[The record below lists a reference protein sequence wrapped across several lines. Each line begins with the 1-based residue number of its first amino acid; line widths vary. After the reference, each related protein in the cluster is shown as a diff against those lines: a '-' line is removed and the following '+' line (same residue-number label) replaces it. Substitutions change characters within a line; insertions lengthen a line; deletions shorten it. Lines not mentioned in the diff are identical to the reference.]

1 MNSIIYYNE
10 ISSLLTMLSYQINR
24 EGRLNLHD
32 INIYTE
38 YFYRDFLNT
47 LYSLN
52 LVNANDLTYNE
63 PGIDLADASSKIMV
77 QVSSTATKEKIQSS
91 LEKADKAKY
100 HGFHFY
106 FLSISKPTE
115 KLKEKSYS
123 CPDEF
128 MFNSKNDIYDID
140 DILRKVLSADV
151 EVQKELSHLSK
162 NQLEPIAPDRRQP
175 SALAAI
181 VESLAKDPTLG
192 PEDLDSNAFDISD
205 KVNYNQLATI
215 HDDIRDAAI
224 YSSILDKIYRTC
236 ENAGKA
242 PRIKIQS
249 ILKSEYLKNKTNLAS
264 VRLYYHMV
272 EYVVSKVCNS
282 NNLSPNLFQE
292 DIEWGAK
299 VIVADAFQSC
309 KIFEHP
315 KN

>member
-1 MNSIIYYNE
+1 
-10 ISSLLTMLSYQINR
+10 
-24 EGRLNLHD
+24 
-32 INIYTE
+32 
-38 YFYRDFLNT
+38 
-47 LYSLN
+47 
-52 LVNANDLTYNE
+52 
-63 PGIDLADASSKIMV
+63 
-77 QVSSTATKEKIQSS
+77 
-91 LEKADKAKY
+91 
-100 HGFHFY
+100 
-106 FLSISKPTE
+106 
-115 KLKEKSYS
+115 
-123 CPDEF
+123 
-128 MFNSKNDIYDID
+128 
-140 DILRKVLSADV
+140 
-151 EVQKELSHLSK
+151 
-162 NQLEPIAPDRRQP
+162 
-175 SALAAI
+175 
-181 VESLAKDPTLG
+181 LAKDPTLG